1 MEEITVILRKN
12 VTDYLE
18 ELIFILYGNEYL
30 GFESDAE
37 EYVQKIYDFIEYNL
51 PIFPFKKT
59 PENLSQ
65 LGSKYIFYKANHTT
79 TWYIFFENVENR
91 YIVTFITNSH
101 SEIVQHL

>member
-1 MEEITVILRKN
+1 MMIILRKN

-18 ELIFILYGNEYL
+18 ELISILYENEYF

-37 EYVQKIYDFIEYNL
+37 EYVKKIYDFIEYNL

-65 LGSKYIFYKANHTT
+65 LGSKCIFYKANHTT

-91 YIVTFITNSH
+91 YIITFITNSH

>member
-1 MEEITVILRKN
+1 MIILRKN

-18 ELIFILYGNEYL
+18 ELISILYENEYF

-37 EYVQKIYDFIEYNL
+37 EYVKKIYDFIEYNL

-79 TWYIFFENVENR
+79 TWYIFFENLENR
-91 YIVTFITNSH
+91 HIVTYITNSH

>member
-1 MEEITVILRKN
+1 MMIILRKN

-18 ELIFILYGNEYL
+18 ELISILYENEYF

-37 EYVQKIYDFIEYNL
+37 EYVKKIYDFIEYNL

-79 TWYIFFENVENR
+79 TWYIFFENLENR
-91 YIVTFITNSH
+91 HIVTYITNSH

>member
-18 ELIFILYGNEYL
+18 ELIFILYGNEYF

-79 TWYIFFENVENR
+79 TWYIFFESSDHR
-91 YIVTFITNSH
+91 FLVTYITNNY
-101 SEIVQHL
+101 SEIIQFL